1 MVACQISLLLYN
13 AIRCR
18 QKPGRSG
25 QKTWPLIL
33 SNIHQLCGQDTW
45 VNLRA
50 FFFFSELWFPQL
62 PCGDNSTNLI
72 GLWTAAKKCI
82 KWFYKLEATT

>member
-50 FFFFSELWFPQL
+50 FFFFFLSFGFLSCPVGIIA
-62 PCGDNSTNLI
+62 PI
-72 GLWTAAKKCI
+72 
-82 KWFYKLEATT
+82 